1 MVSSNN
7 ELEKKKFFEKG
18 QNEKFLQIEDSF
30 IIEFGLQNT
39 SLRGLDVIE
48 LREIR
53 LLTEHKEQTIFI
65 RPFFSALRCRIGI
78 LCGIRLSISDS
89 VLQIN

>member
-1 MVSSNN
+1 M
-7 ELEKKKFFEKG
+7 
-18 QNEKFLQIEDSF
+18 QIEDSF

-65 RPFFSALRCRIGI
+65 RPFFSALRCRILGI

-89 VLQIN
+89 LLQIN

>member
-39 SLRGLDVIE
+39 SLQHLWED
-48 LREIR
+48 LM
-53 LLTEHKEQTIFI
+53 
-65 RPFFSALRCRIGI
+65 
-78 LCGIRLSISDS
+78 
-89 VLQIN
+89 